1 MNLREISAEGSP
13 KSKLIC
19 HEDLN
24 ALHVGTLPSHA
35 WFVPFDAAEAGQDPF
50 GGKETS
56 SRVEL
61 LNGEWNFCYYDSVV
75 DLPDDFTDES
85 RMDWKKI
92 PVPGNWQ
99 LFGYDVPQYTNVS
112 YPIPYDPPY
121 VPDDDPVGIYQRNY
135 EYKADGLERIL
146 TFEGVDSCLYL
157 FVNGEFVGYT
167 QVSHAFSEFPVTDF
181 LKEGRNSIVCAVL
194 KWCDGTY
201 LEDQDKIRL
210 SGIFRD
216 VYMVSRPAERVTD
229 YRIQAEADGRLRVR
243 VEGLDAEVK
252 LTAPDGTVVFE
263 GSVEKGCV
271 TEGLVKNVIP
281 WNPENPVLY
290 RLTIQ
295 AGGELIGE
303 KVGFRTVCVKDGA
316 VLFNGKPVKFR
327 GVNRHD
333 SYPDTGYAASE
344 KQMRMDLELMK
355 RHNINAIRTSHYP
368 NAPLFYRLCDEYGF
382 YVIAEA
388 DFETHGCVEAYNP
401 FQWPPENAYGGIAM
415 IAVDDRFEKAIAD
428 RAEKLVSQHFN
439 RPSIVIWSLG
449 NESGWGENV
458 RKAGHLVK
466 KLDSSRLLHY
476 ESMHHLDDTPDDVL
490 DLVSRMYSSIEDM
503 KNFLRDEK
511 EKRPYI
517 LCEYCHAMGN
527 GPGDLEAY
535 HRAFHSNERFVGG
548 CIWEWCDHTVI
559 QGKTEDGKVKYGY
572 GGDFG
577 ERHNDG
583 NFCMDGL
590 VYPDRTPH
598 TGLLEAKQVYRP
610 VRVKSAG
617 KPGEFSFWNLLAFT
631 EAEDLLD
638 CFAEITDEGVTVWEG
653 KLDFHLPPLQSA
665 VVTVPELL
673 NIQGKELAVR
683 FLFTAKQDT
692 AYCKKGYGVAFDQIT
707 GIEPVSQNAETDLR
721 KQAAPGTEG
730 SLPGQKASA
739 PDAKAEL
746 SEQASGDPKADSFGQ
761 SSQKAEKDLGKQAV
775 PGTESSLRKQNFQVS
790 EGGFEF
796 RETPLEFRIT
806 AGGVTY
812 AVDRR
817 KGVLTSIIWGGRE
830 LLGAPMGHNFF
841 RAPTDNDNMRGDWYR
856 AHLNDYVTKVY
867 ETSAEETGEG
877 VTVRI
882 CHSFGWSIN
891 APFAKGITEMRFGRD
906 GSLRV
911 ITDAETGNKVTF
923 LPRFGL
929 RLFLDRDF
937 DRIRYY
943 GYGPGESYAD
953 KHQASWLGLFEDRVG
968 NMHEDYIRP
977 QENSSHWGCRFA
989 EVSDGNVTVRFE
1001 SERNFSFQASEY
1013 TQEELAGKRHNY
1025 ELEKSGFSVICVD
1038 SGMAGVGSASCGPA
1052 LAEAYRIPL
1061 PKIRLDFTVRIF

>member
-13 KSKLIC
+13 KSKLIY
-19 HEDLN
+19 HEDPDV
-24 ALHVGTLPSHA
+24 LHVGTLPSHA
-35 WFVPFDAAEAGQDPF
+35 WFVPFDAAKVESGQDPF

-61 LNGEWNFCYYDSVV
+61 LNGEWNFRYYDSVI
-75 DLPDDFTDES
+75 DLQDDFTDME
-85 RMDWKKI
+85 WNAKI

-121 VPDDDPVGIYQRNY
+121 VPDENPVGIYQRDY
-135 EYKADGLERIL
+135 EYRADGLERIL

-167 QVSHAFSEFPVTDF
+167 QVSHAFSEFPVTGY

-216 VYMVSRPAERVTD
+216 VTMVSRPAERVTD
-229 YRIQAEADGRLRVR
+229 YRVQASADGRFRICVS
-243 VEGLDAEVK
+243 GSDAEVI
-252 LTAPDGTVVFE
+252 LTAPNGTVVFQ
-263 GSVEKGCV
+263 GSVKKDCEAK
-271 TEGLVKNVIP
+271 GLVEDAIP
-281 WNPENPVLY
+281 WTPEKPVLY
-290 RLTIQ
+290 RLTIK
-295 AGGELIGE
+295 AGGEIIGE
-303 KVGFRTVCVKDGA
+303 KVGFRTISVEKGV
-316 VLFNGKPVKFR
+316 VLFNGQAIKLR

-333 SYPDTGYAASE
+333 SYPDTGYVTSE

-388 DFETHGCVEAYNP
+388 DLESHGCVEVYNP
-401 FQWPPENAYGGIAM
+401 FQWPPEGAYNGIAM
-415 IAVDDRFEKAIAD
+415 IAVDKTFETAIAD
-428 RAEKLVSQHFN
+428 RAEKLVTQHFN

-458 RKAGHLVK
+458 RKAGQLVK

-476 ESMHHLDDTPDDVL
+476 ESMHHLDSTPDDVL
-490 DLVSRMYSSIEDM
+490 DLVSRMYASVEDM
-503 KNFLRDEK
+503 KNFLKDDK
-511 EKRPYI
+511 ETRPYI

-535 HRAFHSNERFVGG
+535 HEAFHSHERFVGG
-548 CIWEWCDHTVI
+548 CIWEWCDHALI
-559 QGKTEDGKVKYGY
+559 QGKTEDGKIKYGY

-610 VRVKSAG
+610 VRVKNTGRA
-617 KPGEFSFWNLLAFT
+617 GEFEFRNLLAF
-631 EAEDLLD
+631 EDAGDLLD
-638 CFAEITDEGVTVWEG
+638 CSYEITDLGVKVAG
-653 KLDFHLPPLQSA
+653 GSLDFHLSPLGST
-665 VVTVPELL
+665 VVKIPELL
-673 NIQGKELAVR
+673 QVKGEDLAIR
-683 FLFTAKQDT
+683 FLFTAKEDT
-692 AYCKKGYGVAFDQIT
+692 AYWKKGYEVCFDQIT
-707 GIEPVSQNAETDLR
+707 GIEPVTSKEDDCGAGSDL
-721 KQAAPGTEG
+721 
-730 SLPGQKASA
+730 
-739 PDAKAEL
+739 
-746 SEQASGDPKADSFGQ
+746 
-761 SSQKAEKDLGKQAV
+761 QKAE
-775 PGTESSLRKQNFQVS
+775 GTFRLQENPM
-790 EGGFEF
+790 EF
-796 RETPLEFRIT
+796 LII
-806 AGGVTY
+806 AGNLTY
-812 AVDRR
+812 TVDRR
-817 KGVLTSIIWGGRE
+817 KGFLSSIQCGGKE
-830 LLGAPMGHNFF
+830 LLGGPVQHNFF

-867 ETSAEETGEG
+867 ETSAEETQEG
-877 VTVRI
+877 VTVKIR
-882 CHSFGWSIN
+882 HSFGWSIN
-891 APFAKGITEMRFGRD
+891 TPFAKGTTEMRFGRE

-929 RLFLDRDF
+929 RLFLNRKF
-937 DRIRYY
+937 DQVKYY
-943 GYGPGESYAD
+943 GYGPHESYAD
-953 KHQASWLGLFEDRVG
+953 KHRASWLGLFEDRVG

-977 QENSSHWGCRFA
+977 QENSSHFDCRFA
-989 EVSDGNVTVRFE
+989 EVSDGDTVIRFE
-1001 SERNFSFQASEY
+1001 GSENFSFNASEFAE
-1013 TQEELAGKRHNY
+1013 EELAGKRHNY
-1025 ELEKSGFSVICVD
+1025 ELNKSGFSVICVD

-1052 LAEAYRIPL
+1052 LSEEYRIPL
-1061 PKIRLDFTVRIF
+1061 PKIHLDFTIQVH